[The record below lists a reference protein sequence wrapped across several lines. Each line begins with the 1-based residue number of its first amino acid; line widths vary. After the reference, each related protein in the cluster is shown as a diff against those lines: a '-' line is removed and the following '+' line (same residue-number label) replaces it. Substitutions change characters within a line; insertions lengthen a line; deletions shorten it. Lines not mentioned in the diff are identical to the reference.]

1 MNGLGRNKNEKE
13 NKSLVFTRETL
24 GVVLI
29 LFSTLVLV
37 CLITR
42 DSIFSLVGLHVN
54 SFFFGLFGFFSYGVT
69 VFAIIMG
76 VLLIS
81 GKKTGL
87 SAKRKFFIT
96 LIFSLITLI
105 AHIATISGENM
116 SYGAYIVQ
124 SYRMGAGG
132 ISTTSAG
139 GFFTALVAYA
149 FSALLTNV
157 GSFVVLG
164 IALAL
169 TVYFAI
175 KDWIN
180 ATPQQKDSNKVK
192 FRSSFVKEDEV
203 NDLDVDIAGTKEY
216 PIDGVDFSQ
225 SSGKQKLFVSNP
237 NDFAVK
243 TRRELNREENNPN
256 GLKLGFADGGLS
268 VGGMSSDK
276 EVRAP
281 EMSDDFKKKLDYIKT
296 PVVIDMDQYNDK
308 NYNQYRVPERNATT
322 VSDYVIPR
330 SEPVEPPKSE
340 NIPFIEHENV
350 PPVSPMVSD
359 MDSVQARAQ
368 AFGDMYVDAIDT
380 ETEDNTFIPETNED
394 IFRPV
399 VNTEIVPPV
408 TSAPPQPINSERSE
422 IFNDIPFIDE
432 TEEDET
438 PVIDTDIFTERSR
451 GGFTPETESNVH
463 EEQQPVAPPEVEEQ
477 PTESNITSSRRI
489 REILGEDIVPEE
501 KVSESSTEGL
511 GYTSRVN
518 ADNNGNARRGFGFT
532 PESEPEVKPAVEEKP
547 AKPAPP
553 INREYFR
560 PPFDLL
566 ETYSQPINADQDNH
580 EERMEIIK
588 RTLEDFHIN
597 AVPQSFVQG
606 PSITRY
612 EIMMPAGISVKKV
625 LNYDD
630 DLKMRLA
637 AKDGV
642 RIEAP
647 IPGKNLVGI
656 EVANSVKVMVGLKEV
671 MEGLAGKK
679 SKPGSLMFALGK
691 DIVGNSISDDL
702 TKGPHYLIAGAT
714 GSGKSVCLHVMIVSL
729 LMRYSPEE
737 LKIVLVDPKSVEF
750 RKYEHIPH
758 LLVDEIITEPKRAL
772 TLLQWAYDETN
783 RRNEMFTE
791 CGGMISNID
800 DYNSQ
805 IASDT
810 VPKLP
815 RIVFVIDELADLME
829 ACKKDL
835 EARIRMIAA
844 KSRSAGIHLVLA
856 TQRPSVDVITGTIKA
871 NLPSRIAL
879 KVMNFADSQTILGEA
894 GAEKLLGNGDMLYKN
909 SSMGDYER
917 YQGAYISGREITNI
931 VNYIKE
937 HNKAYFDDGVQ
948 EFLDKETRPQQEET
962 MVSGDDGVRDPNEID
977 DFFLKALW
985 LAVNSESVSIS
996 QLQRRFQI
1004 GYARAG
1010 GLVDKME
1017 RLGFITGN
1025 EGSRA
1030 RKVLLSKEEFER
1042 RFGSAPDVF

>member
-1 MNGLGRNKNEKE
+1 
-13 NKSLVFTRETL
+13 
-24 GVVLI
+24 
-29 LFSTLVLV
+29 
-37 CLITR
+37 
-42 DSIFSLVGLHVN
+42 
-54 SFFFGLFGFFSYGVT
+54 
-69 VFAIIMG
+69 
-76 VLLIS
+76 
-81 GKKTGL
+81 
-87 SAKRKFFIT
+87 
-96 LIFSLITLI
+96 
-105 AHIATISGENM
+105 
-116 SYGAYIVQ
+116 
-124 SYRMGAGG
+124 
-132 ISTTSAG
+132 
-139 GFFTALVAYA
+139 
-149 FSALLTNV
+149 
-157 GSFVVLG
+157 
-164 IALAL
+164 
-169 TVYFAI
+169 
-175 KDWIN
+175 
-180 ATPQQKDSNKVK
+180 
-192 FRSSFVKEDEV
+192 
-203 NDLDVDIAGTKEY
+203 
-216 PIDGVDFSQ
+216 
-225 SSGKQKLFVSNP
+225 
-237 NDFAVK
+237 
-243 TRRELNREENNPN
+243 
-256 GLKLGFADGGLS
+256 
-268 VGGMSSDK
+268 
-276 EVRAP
+276 
-281 EMSDDFKKKLDYIKT
+281 
-296 PVVIDMDQYNDK
+296 
-308 NYNQYRVPERNATT
+308 
-322 VSDYVIPR
+322 
-330 SEPVEPPKSE
+330 
-340 NIPFIEHENV
+340 
-350 PPVSPMVSD
+350 
-359 MDSVQARAQ
+359 
-368 AFGDMYVDAIDT
+368 
-380 ETEDNTFIPETNED
+380 
-394 IFRPV
+394 
-399 VNTEIVPPV
+399 
-408 TSAPPQPINSERSE
+408 
-422 IFNDIPFIDE
+422 
-432 TEEDET
+432 
-438 PVIDTDIFTERSR
+438 
-451 GGFTPETESNVH
+451 
-463 EEQQPVAPPEVEEQ
+463 
-477 PTESNITSSRRI
+477 
-489 REILGEDIVPEE
+489 
-501 KVSESSTEGL
+501 
-511 GYTSRVN
+511 
-518 ADNNGNARRGFGFT
+518 
-532 PESEPEVKPAVEEKP
+532 
-547 AKPAPP
+547 
-553 INREYFR
+553 
-560 PPFDLL
+560 
-566 ETYSQPINADQDNH
+566 
-580 EERMEIIK
+580 
-588 RTLEDFHIN
+588 
-597 AVPQSFVQG
+597 
-606 PSITRY
+606 
-612 EIMMPAGISVKKV
+612 
-625 LNYDD
+625 
-630 DLKMRLA
+630 
-637 AKDGV
+637 
-642 RIEAP
+642 
-647 IPGKNLVGI
+647 
-656 EVANSVKVMVGLKEV
+656 
-671 MEGLAGKK
+671 
-679 SKPGSLMFALGK
+679 MFALGK

-917 YQGAYISGREITNI
+917 YQGAYISGREITNV

-962 MVSGDDGVRDPNEID
+962 MVGGDDGVRDPNEID

>member
-1 MNGLGRNKNEKE
+1 LNGLGRNKNEKE

-105 AHIATISGENM
+105 AHIATISGENI

-149 FSALLTNV
+149 FSALLTNI

-180 ATPQQKDSNKVK
+180 ATPQQKESNKVK

-359 MDSVQARAQ
+359 IDSVQARAQ

-380 ETEDNTFIPETNED
+380 ETEENTFIPETNED
-394 IFRPV
+394 VFRPV

-408 TSAPPQPINSERSE
+408 TSAPPEPIKSERSE

-451 GGFTPETESNVH
+451 GGFKPEPEPKVC
-463 EEQQPVAPPEVEEQ
+463 EEQQPVAPPEVEEK

-489 REILGEDIVPEE
+489 REILGEEIVPEE

-518 ADNNGNARRGFGFT
+518 ADNNGSARRGFGFT

-566 ETYSQPINADQDNH
+566 ETYSQPINVDQDNH

-917 YQGAYISGREITNI
+917 YQGAYISGREITNV